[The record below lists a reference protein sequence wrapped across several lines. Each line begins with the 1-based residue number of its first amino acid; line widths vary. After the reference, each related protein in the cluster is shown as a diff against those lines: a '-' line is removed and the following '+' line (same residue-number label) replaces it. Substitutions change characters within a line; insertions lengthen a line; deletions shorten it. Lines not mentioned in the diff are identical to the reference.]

1 MIYEKI
7 DEEAKALSD
16 SFNAERERQVDQ
28 LKKELEA
35 RRGKELDQASKEAGF
50 RANEVTARERAE
62 SRKQV
67 MQLRESL
74 IQKTVEDLKNR
85 FRSFTESADYG
96 DFLRE
101 HALRTIKTLESG
113 SYIIYLAEADLG
125 RYAEAVKSSA
135 ADARPDCSFELRAAA
150 AAIIGGLVVE
160 DAGRKFMLDGSFS
173 ELIEDSRHYAGLRVS
188 ELLGQGGAAFWN
200 QETEG

>member
-16 SFNAERERQVDQ
+16 SFNAEREKQVDQ

-35 RRGKELDQASKEAGF
+35 RRAKELDRASKEAGF

-74 IQKTVEDLKNR
+74 IQQTVEDLKSR
-85 FRSFTESADYG
+85 LRSFTESAEYG
-96 DFLRE
+96 GFLRE
-101 HALRTIKTLESG
+101 LALRIIKKLQSG
-113 SYIIYLAEADLG
+113 SYIVYLAEADMG
-125 RYAEAVKSSA
+125 RYAEAVKSSG
-135 ADARPDCSFELRAAA
+135 ADARPDCSFEVRASA

-160 DAGRKFMLDGSFS
+160 DAGRRFMLDGSFS
-173 ELIEDSRHYAGLRVS
+173 ALIEDSRHYAGLKVS
-188 ELLGQGGAAFWN
+188 EILGQGGAAVWD